1 MKKLFIYSALCAA
14 CLFINPITADARDND
29 KGKGKNRGHYSDYS
43 DRGDRGYRDQRSRSR
58 DRTRTIYVIENRR
71 PVERVVYVDGD
82 GGYYRVV
89 DGRRSY
95 VRSRYYTSYP
105 SRYYYADGRRR
116 VGFSFFFN
124 R

>member
-14 CLFINPITADARDND
+14 CLLTNPATADARD
-29 KGKGKNRGHYSDYS
+29 KGRGKNREHYSDYS
-43 DRGDRGYRDQRSRSR
+43 NRGDGRYRDERSRYR

-82 GGYYRVV
+82 GGYYRMV